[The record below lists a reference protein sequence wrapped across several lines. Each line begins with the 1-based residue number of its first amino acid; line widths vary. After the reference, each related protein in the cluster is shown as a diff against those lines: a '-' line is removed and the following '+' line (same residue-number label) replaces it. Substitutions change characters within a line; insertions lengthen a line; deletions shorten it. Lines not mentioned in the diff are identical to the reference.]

1 MRAAVIGSGFGG
13 LSLAIR
19 LQTAGIQTTVFEARD
34 LPGGRAYVYKDKGY
48 TFDAGPTVITDP
60 SALEELFEGAGRK
73 LSDYVELLPVA
84 PFYRLCWEDGDVFD
98 YVNDQDELDRQIV
111 ARNLMVDVQSDPV
124 PPSVGDEAGD
134 VENGGRRWH
143 WSRTVKATDDQRLL
157 QVDLTV
163 DGQPGASPVVLSFI
177 RVVE

>member
-34 LPGGRAYVYKDKGY
+34 MAGGRAYVFKDKGY

-60 SALEELFEGAGRK
+60 SALEELFEAAGRK

-84 PFYRLCWEDGDVFD
+84 PFYRLCW
-98 YVNDQDELDRQIV
+98 
-111 ARNLMVDVQSDPV
+111 
-124 PPSVGDEAGD
+124 
-134 VENGGRRWH
+134 
-143 WSRTVKATDDQRLL
+143 
-157 QVDLTV
+157 
-163 DGQPGASPVVLSFI
+163 
-177 RVVE
+177 